1 MKTPASRSGLL
12 ALLFL
17 LGLSLAVSV
26 QAEIY
31 KWTDDN
37 GKTHYTATPPPD
49 PEKGK
54 NIKEDID
61 MAAGSSSKT
70 SNTNQAN
77 TDTTN
82 TERNAQNNSQER
94 KVENNKN
101 QRRTREAFCD
111 SQQATLAD
119 LQANEVVR
127 WSESNEEAARIL
139 SEKERQNKISQIE
152 KTMTKACEDF
162 KNRSRAH

>member
-17 LGLSLAVSV
+17 LGLSLALTA

-61 MAAGSSSKT
+61 MAAGSSAET
-70 SNTNQAN
+70 SNSGQTN
-77 TDTTN
+77 TDTVN
-82 TERNAQNNSQER
+82 AERDQQNNSKE
-94 KVENNKN
+94 KKAENNKN
-101 QRRTREAFCD
+101 QKRTREAFCD
-111 SQQATLAD
+111 SQQATLAN
-119 LQANEVVR
+119 LRANEVVR
-127 WSESNEEAARIL
+127 WSSGNAEDARIL
-139 SEKERQNKISQIE
+139 SVEERKDKIAQVEKNIAE
-152 KTMTKACEDF
+152 ACEDL
-162 KNRSRAH
+162 KDRPRSN